1 MRLMRFNVKAK
12 YVPGKDIVA
21 DILSRSPV
29 STTESSS
36 HEEIQ
41 AHVSDVQ
48 SSWQVSD
55 AGLAKIRAETL
66 KDVNLKAAMEYTI
79 HG

>member
-1 MRLMRFNVKAK
+1 MRLMRFNGKVN
-12 YVPGKDIVA
+12 YVPGKDMLVA
-21 DILSRSPV
+21 DTLSRSPV

-55 AGLAKIRAETL
+55 AGLG
-66 KDVNLKAAMEYTI
+66 KDQSRDFKRCEPQSS
-79 HG
+79 HGVHYS